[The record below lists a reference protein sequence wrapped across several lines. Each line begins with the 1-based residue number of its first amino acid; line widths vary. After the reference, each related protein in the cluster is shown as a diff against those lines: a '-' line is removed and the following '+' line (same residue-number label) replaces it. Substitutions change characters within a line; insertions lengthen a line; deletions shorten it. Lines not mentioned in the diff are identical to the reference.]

1 MDNNENPDHVLVVD
15 DDADIRDL
23 LAEYLGQN
31 GIKVTVA
38 RDAKEMRQVLDGTK
52 PDIIVLDVMMP
63 GEDGLTL
70 CRELRSRS
78 NVPVIMLTARAEEV
92 DRIIGI
98 EMGAD
103 DYMGKPFSPRELL
116 ARIKGVL
123 RRTRSLPPDARRR
136 AAGQVRRLDPRFRRP
151 PPGRPRRRDRL
162 AQRRRVPVAGGAGRA
177 SESRARPQ
185 PADGPDAGAR
195 GDAFRSQHRR
205 ADQPPAQPAQR

>member
-1 MDNNENPDHVLVVD
+1 MLQQSVLEGAESNRRRKERSESMDSGDLPDHVLVVD

-38 RDAKEMRQVLDGTK
+38 RDAKEMREVLDGTK

-98 EMGAD
+98 EA
-103 DYMGKPFSPRELL
+103 
-116 ARIKGVL
+116 
-123 RRTRSLPPDARRR
+123 RRTKGESRSARASCWPGSR
-136 AAGQVRRLDPRFRRP
+136 ACCAGPGACRRP
-151 PPGRPRRRDRL
+151 WVVPSGSSSPAGPST
-162 AQRRRVPVAGGAGRA
+162 RVPAT
-177 SESRARPQ
+177 
-185 PADGPDAGAR
+185 
-195 GDAFRSQHRR
+195 
-205 ADQPPAQPAQR
+205 